1 MGKTI
6 SPQWPQLRQ
15 CRYHLDLM
23 HAAATHSLQ
32 SAVRHINTL
41 IDELAPTPTPC
52 SASTLF
58 DLNPNAPTLRADTSA
73 CGDDNASADAE
84 ARLFEELRLLISSDC
99 WPAASIAERCSA
111 DAATT
116 LAARLNT
123 LVIILLQCC
132 ASTLRRIH
140 AHTSLRTYACA
151 CGCAF
156 ACAFAHV
163 RARKQAH
170 APYTLPITPHSSPH
184 VITAPAPPPRASARR
199 WDGAINCI
207 EEESHSDHTALRIA
221 LRCTALHHIET
232 GVVPIARAHRCTGCA
247 VC

>member
-123 LVIILLQCC
+123 LGALCADVRGAKTDLPKPFAYARMLQHQADFDGVLHGVFVPFPFARDAPLVLTPTQC
-132 ASTLRRIH
+132 ARSAEIDRWLDRSRETFDEAI
-140 AHTSLRTYACA
+140 A
-151 CGCAF
+151 AF
-156 ACAFAHV
+156 ADDFGADRHGWAGES
-163 RARKQAH
+163 
-170 APYTLPITPHSSPH
+170 IN
-184 VITAPAPPPRASARR
+184 SACR
-199 WDGAINCI
+199 
-207 EEESHSDHTALRIA
+207 
-221 LRCTALHHIET
+221 
-232 GVVPIARAHRCTGCA
+232 
-247 VC
+247 